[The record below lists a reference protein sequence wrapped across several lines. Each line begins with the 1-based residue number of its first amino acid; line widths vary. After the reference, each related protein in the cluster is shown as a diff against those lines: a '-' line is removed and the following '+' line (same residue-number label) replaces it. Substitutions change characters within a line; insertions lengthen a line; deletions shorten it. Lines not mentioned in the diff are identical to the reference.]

1 MDWADK
7 YRTMKVRTN
16 ADTPEDARKRLS
28 LEQKVS
34 GLCRTEHM
42 FFGEGRIDAFR
53 EMICA
58 ETEDEREGSS

>member
-16 ADTPEDARKRLS
+16 ADTPEDAKKAVELGA
-28 LEQKVS
+28 EGI

-58 ETEDEREGSS
+58 ETEEERDSS